1 MAASSRTLFPECRE
15 ETPFIKAI
23 RQKKPLPGAVGGAKK
38 WRHAYGMPIPAACRM
53 PQAMQHWVTQVANQ
67 TALDQ
72 TGTCRAAN
80 SARIGG
86 SQRMNISRRNRFL
99 WF

>member
-1 MAASSRTLFPECRE
+1 LFPECRE

-53 PQAMQHWVTQVANQ
+53 PQAMQHWFERGECSDKVLFA
-67 TALDQ
+67 
-72 TGTCRAAN
+72 
-80 SARIGG
+80 I
-86 SQRMNISRRNRFL
+86 
-99 WF
+99 